1 MEGGRGVKRRIDTS
15 DCRNYFFL
23 AIGKNN
29 KTMYNKYKINKIK
42 YKEIE
47 TMKYIYIYDEMK
59 RGGKVRNFIV
69 ISRKWEK
76 KKKSEGMK
84 IYLSREKYI
93 YIARKIKNDSGN
105 MKRLKYQ
112 SQTWNKLVKG
122 GGMRNNEQAA
132 KCGVQKG
139 ERGNQTAR
147 ERKKKKKKGAA
158 RVEEKKKRKRE
169 EETPAG

>member
-1 MEGGRGVKRRIDTS
+1 
-15 DCRNYFFL
+15 
-23 AIGKNN
+23 
-29 KTMYNKYKINKIK
+29 
-42 YKEIE
+42 
-47 TMKYIYIYDEMK
+47 MK
-59 RGGKVRNFIV
+59 RGGKVRSNFIV
-69 ISRKWEK
+69 ISGKWEK

-122 GGMRNNEQAA
+122 GGMRNNEQAG

-147 ERKKKKKKGAA
+147 ERKKKKRSSKNRG
-158 RVEEKKKRKRE
+158 KKKKEKGGRNACWLKN
-169 EETPAG
+169 G